1 VPEQLAVPS
10 PIAVARGRENRR
22 HTGRIAAC
30 AAALCATAL
39 AVPGVASAHGRAA
52 TVALDYRLPVDPSVS
67 RIDGITA
74 SILDGDRDLRLA
86 VDRGVRVVVL
96 GDLGEPMLRMDGGV
110 WVNRASPTAQ
120 ANRLIRKPGSGWK
133 RLSHGRSLA
142 WHEHRLAPPPFVGGV
157 YGHVADW
164 RIPLTVNGQPTAVS
178 GTFVRVPRPTFWP
191 WLAAAALAVGGAAI
205 GLRLRPQLRPPVTV
219 IAGVVA
225 GAAGLTTQTALSLRD
240 APSGNIAWA
249 LVGAG
254 FAIGVIAAWAI
265 AVSRGPRR
273 AYVAGAIGIGVA
285 AFCLSWVGVFFH
297 GVVISALPATTT
309 RLTCALAF
317 TFGLVA
323 LIGAVS
329 VDPPDE
335 DVA

>member
-1 VPEQLAVPS
+1 MSQQLAVASPS
-10 PIAVARGRENRR
+10 MVARRR
-22 HTGRIAAC
+22 NNQRHPGRIAAC

-52 TVALDYRLPVDPSVS
+52 TVALDYRLPVDPAVA
-67 RIDGITA
+67 RITGITA
-74 SILDGDRDLRLA
+74 SILDGDRDLQLTVA
-86 VDRGVRVVVL
+86 DGVRVVVL
-96 GDLGEPMLRMDGGV
+96 GDLGEPMLRMDDGV

-133 RLSHGRSLA
+133 QLSHGRSLA
-142 WHEHRLAPPPFVGGV
+142 WHEHRLAPPPFVGGS

-164 RIPLTVNGQPTAVS
+164 QIPLTVNGQRTAIS
-178 GTFVRVPRPTFWP
+178 GTFVRVPRPTIWP
-191 WLAAAALAVGGAAI
+191 WLAAAALAVAAAGI
-205 GLRLRPQLRPPVTV
+205 ALRLRPQLRSPVTV

-225 GAAGLTTQTALSLRD
+225 GVAGLTTQTALSLRD

-254 FAIGVIAAWAI
+254 FAIGAIAAWAI

-297 GVVISALPATTT
+297 GVVISALSANTT
-309 RLTCALAF
+309 RVTCALAF